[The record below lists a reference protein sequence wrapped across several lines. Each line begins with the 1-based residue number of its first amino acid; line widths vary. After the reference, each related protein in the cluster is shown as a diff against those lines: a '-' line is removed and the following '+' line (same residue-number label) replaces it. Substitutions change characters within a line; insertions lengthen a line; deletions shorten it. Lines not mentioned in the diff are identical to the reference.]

1 MLRATECPSFCLSVC
16 LSVQNRKAFI
26 FNFVTQNLGGPAK
39 QEGFHLYFFHTQIR
53 GTYLSIA
60 SEPVGAGSV
69 VVVFPV
75 QHIFRGPLKGTN
87 SS

>member
-1 MLRATECPSFCLSVC
+1 MCP
-16 LSVQNRKAFI
+16 SVQNRKAFI
-26 FNFVTQNLGGPAK
+26 FIFFTQKLGGPAK
-39 QEGFHLYFFHTQIR
+39 QEGFYFYFFHTQIR

-69 VVVFPV
+69 VVLFPV
-75 QHIFRGPLKGTN
+75 QHIFRGPLKGAN